1 MKRFIIHY
9 LFHPHLEGDEPIKQ
23 KDESQEDFD
32 KRMQEYRLNLE
43 KYKDLQ
49 KDGIAEA
56 FIEFAKSENLSFW
69 KE

>member
-1 MKRFIIHY
+1 
-9 LFHPHLEGDEPIKQ
+9 
-23 KDESQEDFD
+23 
-32 KRMQEYRLNLE
+32 MQEYRLNME